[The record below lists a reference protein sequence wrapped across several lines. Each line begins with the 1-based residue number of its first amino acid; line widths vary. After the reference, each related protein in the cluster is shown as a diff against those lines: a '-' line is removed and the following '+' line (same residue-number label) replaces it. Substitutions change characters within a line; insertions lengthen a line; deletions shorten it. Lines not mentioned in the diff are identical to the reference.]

1 MYVCSSFSTRFI
13 LKLFSSLM
21 KSDTLKDIGYLN
33 ANWSQITDFVMH
45 VLTTSWYDY
54 CVTKKL

>member
-1 MYVCSSFSTRFI
+1 
-13 LKLFSSLM
+13 M

-45 VLTTSWYDY
+45 VLTASWYDY